1 MATATATSTASA
13 VKYYHLTGTEQ
24 PFFAQEADGPVVKTA
39 IPGPISQKAIKDL
52 DRVFDTRS
60 LNMIANYQKSF
71 GN

>member
-1 MATATATSTASA
+1 MQQSGEGSF
-13 VKYYHLTGTEQ
+13 LT
-24 PFFAQEADGPVVKTA
+24 QEPPGPIVKTA

-60 LNMIANYQKSF
+60 LNMIANYHQSF